1 MKYQITYN
9 PTGETEKF
17 RKNDWQSFESEVW
30 SISRYVTCGMSESD
44 VEILVDG
51 KVVDLQTAIQAA
63 SFARKEW
70 ELKRS
75 ETKKQIRVFRGAAN
89 LPSNWH
95 FVWVNK

>member
-1 MKYQITYN
+1 MKYQINYAN
-9 PTGETEKF
+9 GETEKF

-44 VEILVDG
+44 VEIFVDG
-51 KVVDLQTAIQAA
+51 KVVDLQTAMQAA

-75 ETKKQIRVFRGAAN
+75 ETKKPIRVLIGVAN
-89 LPSNWH
+89 LPSNYH
-95 FVWVNK
+95 TVWVNK